1 MKAFARRD
9 ASNTYFSLGTRATFL
24 LQGEDTGN
32 RFSLIEFLLVKGA
45 DTPPHTHL
53 NEDEHYYVL
62 EGDITVQV
70 GDETI
75 RATPGTYVYLPRD
88 VRHSYRVESDQ
99 AKLLVGIFPAGFEQ
113 FFLANGA
120 PVDPDAIPP
129 APQGPPSDEQI
140 RAMVEEAAKYGI
152 VF

>member
-1 MKAFARRD
+1 LKAFARRD

-129 APQGPPSDEQI
+129 APQGPPSEEQV
-140 RAMVEEAAKYGI
+140 RALVEEAAKYGI